1 MAGAPRV
8 DRTWR
13 LLVLEDDAA
22 FRRRVVAT
30 LQLHVQSGAVGAAP
44 VAIDESD
51 SCVAAQRAMFKHA
64 YDAWILDIWLP
75 DGSALDLLEHARRE
89 GLRTPALMVTGDVDV
104 RLANRSQLSGAE
116 IAYKP
121 DVVAN
126 VLVFVDRVMGVR
138 PPRTSMHP
146 GRLEANALDAGLSPR
161 EIDVLRAIRRGLSRV
176 QVAETLGLSENTV
189 KTMTRRLLAKAEA
202 RTASELLHRWRTPLE
217 GVPIVSAP
225 PSPTESDG
233 GDGTDEE

>member
-1 MAGAPRV
+1 MAGATRV

-30 LQLHVQSGAVGAAP
+30 LQHHVQSGAIGSAP
-44 VAIDESD
+44 VTIDESD
-51 SCVAAQRAMFKHA
+51 SCVAAQRAMFRHA

-89 GLRTPALMVTGDVDV
+89 GIRTPALMITGDVDA
-104 RLANRSQLSGAE
+104 RLANRAQLSGAE
-116 IAYKP
+116 LAYKP

-138 PPRTSMHP
+138 PPRTGVFP
-146 GRLEANALDAGLSPR
+146 GRLETHARDAGLSPR
-161 EIDVLRAIRRGLSRV
+161 EIDVLRAIRRGLSRS
-176 QVAETLGLSENTV
+176 QVATTLGLTENTV
-189 KTMTRRLLAKAEA
+189 KTMTRRMLAKAEA
-202 RTASELLHRWRTPLE
+202 RTASELIDRWRTPLD
-217 GVPIVSAP
+217 GVPIVDVDSLP
-225 PSPTESDG
+225 PPDG
-233 GDGTDEE
+233 SDEE